1 MVVGIDAFVAYV
13 NVALREDEEHEGLA
27 YYINE
32 KATPIPVSSCQFSF
46 AQERRTNFF
55 ILPVLFINRTMYCL
69 VVSDFHKLPI

>member
-55 ILPVLFINRTMYCL
+55 LSYPFYLLIEPCTVWW
-69 VVSDFHKLPI
+69 